1 MKRKTKYSAQR
12 SLNWLWSF
20 GGEEGW
26 GWGGGKH
33 QQTSLTVLAGSSKMS
48 AERLHWIIPS
58 GFRKIDIGEMY
69 PHLPNQ
75 FLEKKQISLISS
87 PISPYAHFIKI
98 VCISNLLK

>member
-20 GGEEGW
+20 GREGGW

-33 QQTSLTVLAGSSKMS
+33 QQTSLTVLAGSPKMS

-58 GFRKIDIGEMY
+58 GFRKIHIGEMY
-69 PHLPNQ
+69 PLLPNQ

-87 PISPYAHFIKI
+87 PISPYPLFIKI

>member
-1 MKRKTKYSAQR
+1 
-12 SLNWLWSF
+12 
-20 GGEEGW
+20 
-26 GWGGGKH
+26 
-33 QQTSLTVLAGSSKMS
+33 MS